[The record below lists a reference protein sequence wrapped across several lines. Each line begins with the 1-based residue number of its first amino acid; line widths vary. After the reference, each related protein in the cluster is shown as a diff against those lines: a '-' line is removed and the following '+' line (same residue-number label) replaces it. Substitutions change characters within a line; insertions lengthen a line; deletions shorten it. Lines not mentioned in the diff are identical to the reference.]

1 MSDDSAP
8 SGRVLSDRLVK
19 DMMRWSGKFPAL
31 TTTLLAQWRSLH
43 QDDLLET
50 VRRLGRAT
58 EALDDLARQA
68 LGRLV
73 RTPEHFSLAD
83 QISPLEL
90 LTSREVQIL
99 KTLAEGRSTTEI
111 AEDLRI
117 SPSTVR
123 SHVKSLLAK
132 LGAHSRI
139 EAVAL
144 LHRHDQIQPS
154 TPA

>member
-1 MSDDSAP
+1 
-8 SGRVLSDRLVK
+8 
-19 DMMRWSGKFPAL
+19 
-31 TTTLLAQWRSLH
+31 
-43 QDDLLET
+43 
-50 VRRLGRAT
+50 
-58 EALDDLARQA
+58 
-68 LGRLV
+68 V